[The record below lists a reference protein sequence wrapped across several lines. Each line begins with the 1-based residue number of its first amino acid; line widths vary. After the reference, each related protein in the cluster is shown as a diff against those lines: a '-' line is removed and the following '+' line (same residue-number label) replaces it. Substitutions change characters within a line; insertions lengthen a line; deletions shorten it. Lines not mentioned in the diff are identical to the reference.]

1 MEVAKRIILASL
13 MTIILM
19 AIFLISIKYIM
30 FHQLDVFTAMIGV
43 ILNVIVISLA
53 TLLAIHKTKIGGYY
67 EKKRFI
73 WFTY

>member
-1 MEVAKRIILASL
+1 MEVVKRIILASL

-19 AIFLISIKYIM
+19 VIFLISIKHIM

-53 TLLAIHKTKIGGYY
+53 TLFAIHKTK
-67 EKKRFI
+67 
-73 WFTY
+73 

>member
-13 MTIILM
+13 MTIILTV
-19 AIFLISIKYIM
+19 IFLISIKNIM

-53 TLLAIHKTKIGGYY
+53 TLFAIHKTK
-67 EKKRFI
+67 
-73 WFTY
+73 

>member
-19 AIFLISIKYIM
+19 VIFLISIKHIM

-53 TLLAIHKTKIGGYY
+53 TLFAIHKTK
-67 EKKRFI
+67 
-73 WFTY
+73 

>member
-1 MEVAKRIILASL
+1 MEVVKRVILTSL

-19 AIFLISIKYIM
+19 AIFLISIKHIM

-53 TLLAIHKTKIGGYY
+53 TLFAIHKTK
-67 EKKRFI
+67 
-73 WFTY
+73 

>member
-19 AIFLISIKYIM
+19 IIFLISIKHIM

-53 TLLAIHKTKIGGYY
+53 TLFAIHKTK
-67 EKKRFI
+67 
-73 WFTY
+73 

>member
-1 MEVAKRIILASL
+1 

-19 AIFLISIKYIM
+19 AIFLISIKHIM

-53 TLLAIHKTKIGGYY
+53 TLFAIHKTK
-67 EKKRFI
+67 
-73 WFTY
+73 